1 MAQQERVGVF
11 GGSFNPP
18 HVGHVLAATYL
29 RSVDAV
35 DRVLVIPV
43 FRHPFA
49 KPLAPY
55 EDRMAMCRLA
65 MEGLAGVEVSD
76 IEGQLGGESR
86 TLVTIEELHRRAP
99 HHALRLV
106 IGADVLGDR
115 DNWHRFDRIA
125 ELAPPIILGRAGFDH
140 PEAPPAVL
148 PDVSSSHLRQLVAE
162 DRIDEAAPWLPAAVR
177 RYVEDHDL
185 YRGGPS

>member
-29 RSVDAV
+29 RCIEAV
-35 DRVLVIPV
+35 DRVLVVPV

-49 KPLAPY
+49 KRLAPY
-55 EDRMAMCRLA
+55 EERLAMCRLA
-65 MEGLAGVEVSD
+65 MGGLAGVEVSD
-76 IEGQLGGESR
+76 IERQLGGQSR
-86 TLVTIEELHRRAP
+86 TLVTIEELGRRAP

-115 DNWHRFDRIA
+115 DSWHRFDRIA

-148 PDVSSSHLRQLVAE
+148 PEVSSRQIRQLVAE
-162 DRIDEAAPWLPAAVR
+162 GRFEQTAPWLPAAVS
-177 RYVEDHDL
+177 RYVEDHGL